1 MEYTVNWVVNVDAD
15 SPEEAAKICREMQ
28 LDKDSIATVFNI
40 VDNKGNV
47 TTVDLGINEF
57 ETEPWNVTQLDE
69 DRWHQ
74 ETDDPPSLDD
84 PPW

>member
-1 MEYTVNWVVNVDAD
+1 MDYTVNWVVNVDAA
-15 SPEEAAKICREMQ
+15 SPEEAANICREMQ
-28 LDKDSIATVFNI
+28 LDRNSTATVFNI

-47 TTVDLGINEF
+47 TTVDLRF
-57 ETEPWNVTQLDE
+57 DTEPLNVTQLDE

-74 ETDDPPSLDD
+74 ENDDPPAMDD